1 MCMSIFTNNIY
12 FYHTKQLYIT
22 KIAMTCTENE
32 CSDLT
37 SCSTYTDEQGPPDT
51 ERVAVSVKQHITA
64 QVGKKM
70 TASSSPQV
78 HLFPLQREEKNAYAL
93 CLQNGAAASLTFCF
107 PRFTGICTICATLTC
122 NGRFPKQTATDSIA
136 ISACCK
142 GFGVQWR
149 DLTQRYE
156 DSSSQC

>member
-78 HLFPLQREEKNAYAL
+78 HLFPLQREEKNAYTSRHVMPAE
-93 CLQNGAAASLTFCF
+93 
-107 PRFTGICTICATLTC
+107 R
-122 NGRFPKQTATDSIA
+122 
-136 ISACCK
+136 
-142 GFGVQWR
+142 
-149 DLTQRYE
+149 
-156 DSSSQC
+156 SSSFLNILLPQVHWHLHNMCNLDLQWQVS